1 MCFLIVSKRTDKTI
15 VLFENNF
22 CSVNS
27 FPTANFNMMKHIVLQ
42 VFSLIAS
49 CVFDCMPNIDSDHA
63 FFSKS
68 LPAGTKLNEHLP
80 GKEYFC
86 VFFCF
91 SGVTV
96 CIYGSVVSFILND
109 AFSNSSSFCGFC
121 TLMLYSF
128 LPQPSLSSICALTV
142 FKSKAKLNSVFV
154 SVSLFQ
160 GNGGKNFLER
170 AARIGQKTAV
180 RNKILLI
187 PIGHRLSVYH
197 YFS

>member
-27 FPTANFNMMKHIVLQ
+27 FPTANFNMMKHIVFQ
-42 VFSLIAS
+42 VFSLLAS
-49 CVFDCMPNIDSDHA
+49 YVFDCMPNIDSDHA

-86 VFFCF
+86 VFFS

-96 CIYGSVVSFILND
+96 CISGIQKQSELDFCFCFCVP
-109 AFSNSSSFCGFC
+109 FS
-121 TLMLYSF
+121 
-128 LPQPSLSSICALTV
+128 
-142 FKSKAKLNSVFV
+142 KEWK
-154 SVSLFQ
+154 
-160 GNGGKNFLER
+160 KNFFER

-180 RNKILLI
+180 RKKK
-187 PIGHRLSVYH
+187 
-197 YFS
+197 FC